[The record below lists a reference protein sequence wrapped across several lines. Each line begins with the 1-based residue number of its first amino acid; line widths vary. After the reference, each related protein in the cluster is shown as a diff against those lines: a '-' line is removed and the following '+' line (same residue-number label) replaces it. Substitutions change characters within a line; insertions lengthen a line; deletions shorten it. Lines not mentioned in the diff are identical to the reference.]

1 MENNLSEK
9 DKKAFCYLHESTT
22 LNPLRNSCMISGYT
36 GHIPGKLTSCGKAYI
51 EETKEATAVCM
62 KRRLQK
68 MEYEATLIKNLK
80 DFPDYFSLWY
90 EIPRD
95 KHHVC
100 DKCIPRK
107 YEKGLLLFLISF
119 V

>member
-9 DKKAFCYLHESTT
+9 EKKAFCYLHESTT

-36 GHIPGKLTSCGKAYI
+36 GHIPGKLTSCSKPYI
-51 EETKEATAVCM
+51 EETKEATAVYM

-68 MEYEATLIKNLK
+68 LEYEATLIKNLK

-100 DKCIPRK
+100 DKCINTNPENMK
-107 YEKGLLLFLISF
+107 KGYCNF
-119 V
+119 